1 MDTGLAPSASALAAS
16 DEGDRMAPG
25 SMTSD
30 ERSSLIRQS
39 APAPILVIRP
49 TRGWRSVDLREL
61 WTCRELLYFLGL
73 RDIKVRYKQT
83 VLGAAWTIVQPV
95 MTMIVFAVF
104 FGRVAGLA
112 SQSDVPYP
120 LFVYA
125 ALLPWQFFT
134 TSVTQSASSLVTS
147 AHLISKV
154 YFPRLIVPLATI
166 GVSLVDFAI
175 SLLVMFGLMAWYR
188 VPFSVSIVAL
198 PFCLIGT
205 LVVSLG
211 IGIGLAAL
219 TVAYRDFRHAV
230 PFLVQIWM
238 FGSPVAY
245 SFDKIPK
252 SFRLLYALNPMAG
265 LISAYR
271 SALLNQP
278 FHWDAIAVSLMASLA
293 FLFGGIL
300 YFCRVER
307 RFADIV

>member
-1 MDTGLAPSASALAAS
+1 MLDDCDGTDPGSAPSDKTSAVVQQT
-16 DEGDRMAPG
+16 APG
-25 SMTSD
+25 S
-30 ERSSLIRQS
+30 
-39 APAPILVIRP
+39 ILVIRP

-61 WTCRELLYFLGL
+61 WACRELLYFLCW

-120 LFVYA
+120 IFVYA
-125 ALLPWQFFT
+125 ALLPWQVFA
-134 TSVTQSASSLVTS
+134 TSVTQSASSLVAS

-175 SLLVMFGLMAWYR
+175 SLLVMFGLMAWNR
-188 VPFSVSIVAL
+188 IPLSLSAAAL
-198 PFCLIGT
+198 PVCLVGT
-205 LVVSLG
+205 LVVSVGL
-211 IGIGLAAL
+211 GIGLAAL

-238 FGSPVAY
+238 FASPVAY
-245 SFDKIPK
+245 SFEKIPE

-271 SALLNQP
+271 SALLSQP
-278 FHWDAIAVSLMASLA
+278 FHWDAIAVSLMTSLA
-293 FLFGGIL
+293 LFLGGIF
-300 YFCRVER
+300 YFRRVER

>member
-1 MDTGLAPSASALAAS
+1 
-16 DEGDRMAPG
+16 
-25 SMTSD
+25 
-30 ERSSLIRQS
+30 
-39 APAPILVIRP
+39 
-49 TRGWRSVDLREL
+49 
-61 WTCRELLYFLGL
+61 
-73 RDIKVRYKQT
+73 
-83 VLGAAWTIVQPV
+83 
-95 MTMIVFAVF
+95 VFAVF

-188 VPFSVSIVAL
+188 VPLSLSIVAL
-198 PFCLIGT
+198 PFCLVGT

-245 SFDKIPK
+245 SFDKIPE

-293 FLFGGIL
+293 FLFAGIS